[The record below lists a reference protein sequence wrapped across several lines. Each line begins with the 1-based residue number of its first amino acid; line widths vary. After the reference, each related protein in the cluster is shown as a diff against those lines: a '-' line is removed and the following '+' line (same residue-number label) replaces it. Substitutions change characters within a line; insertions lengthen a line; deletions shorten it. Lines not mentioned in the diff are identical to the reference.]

1 MLVNRLQFS
10 RGSQLSGYIDDR
22 PVAVLP
28 IRGARIT
35 VFEGCCCPATGTK
48 TLNASIFQLKSTT
61 NDCDLFYLI
70 LNPPAVAFLGLSYPI
85 NNVFNKLNICFVP
98 RFCVQI

>member
-35 VFEGCCCPATGTK
+35 VFEGCFCPATSTK
-48 TLNASIFQLKSTT
+48 TLNASIFQLKSTIK
-61 NDCDLFYLI
+61 DCDLFYLM
-70 LNPPAVAFLGLSYPI
+70 LNPPEVTLLRLFSPTDNA
-85 NNVFNKLNICFVP
+85 FNKFNIRFVP
-98 RFCVQI
+98 RFIVQI